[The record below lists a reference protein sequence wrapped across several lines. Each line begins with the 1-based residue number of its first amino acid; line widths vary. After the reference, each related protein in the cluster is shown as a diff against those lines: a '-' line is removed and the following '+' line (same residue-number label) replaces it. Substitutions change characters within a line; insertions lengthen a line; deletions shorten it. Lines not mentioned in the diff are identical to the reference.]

1 MSSPGGSVGTRALR
15 IPWYGISAHGE
26 GDERLCI
33 LPGRPWGI
41 RSAIIYKDAEV
52 IGLMDICPIRP
63 GHAQITPREHFDH
76 VSGGCVLPRRH
87 CTDRARRHSVA
98 AWTHPPIGPRARQVI
113 HGVHCTAIGSIRLGS
128 LFLTQLTRVPI
139 GQHVISSDG

>member
-1 MSSPGGSVGTRALR
+1 MSSPGGSVGTRAL
-15 IPWYGISAHGE
+15 HGE

-41 RSAIIYKDAEV
+41 RSAIIYEDAEV

-76 VSGGCVLPRRH
+76 VSGAVRSPVVIVRIG
-87 CTDRARRHSVA
+87 RAASPSRPGR
-98 AWTHPPIGPRARQVI
+98 TRQ
-113 HGVHCTAIGSIRLGS
+113 
-128 LFLTQLTRVPI
+128 
-139 GQHVISSDG
+139 